1 MGIHI
6 ADKLGIIRI
15 PPEFRGVPPRHIALD
30 LHAVQKLIEHQR
42 FQKRVVHED
51 HGEVLQRVFH
61 LAGLVQFQGFLPVLV
76 GELLVC
82 LGFALLG
89 KHRFDLLVLEGK
101 IRHGLEGRQ
110 LAGCSIWG
118 TLIVQVTEAVQAHQ
132 VKSVQQPAADRVCGM
147 VAVCELAVVDDNTGR
162 GIGGDIVV
170 ATVHR
175 RRRIYI
181 REEGVDGFLHSIG
194 TAKSTHH
201 TRLCQ
206 WVGLL
211 SNAVLYHLGLAAG
224 YRPGGGVVPIIIT
237 GKVLIRVKLCAVL
250 HLVEKLTVGR
260 GGRPVHEPGCLVSG
274 IVKKVDTDLLC
285 HHAGDCRIFLLTD
298 FPLQRNEQT
307 KAGMLRRVFMGGID
321 AALEIVE
328 QRNFIPDV
336 RGAVIHIQREQ
347 RTAQNHAVFAA
358 TFPEMPS
365 DEAAHIL
372 DAVLLTLFQL
382 AVFFDRFGGADGAA
396 AAGAEI
402 RPGDVLVL
410 PLFIHAAIADCD
422 LHLCTSSQ
430 FSVK

>member
-1 MGIHI
+1 M
-6 ADKLGIIRI
+6 
-15 PPEFRGVPPRHIALD
+15 
-30 LHAVQKLIEHQR
+30 Q
-42 FQKRVVHED
+42 
-51 HGEVLQRVFH
+51 
-61 LAGLVQFQGFLPVLV
+61 
-76 GELLVC
+76 
-82 LGFALLG
+82 
-89 KHRFDLLVLEGK
+89 
-101 IRHGLEGRQ
+101 
-110 LAGCSIWG
+110 S
-118 TLIVQVTEAVQAHQ
+118 HQ

-170 ATVHR
+170 ATVHS

-194 TAKSTHH
+194 TAEGTHH

-206 WVGLL
+206 RVGLL
-211 SNAVLYHLGLAAG
+211 GDAVLYQLGLAAG
-224 YRPGGGVVPIIIT
+224 NWPGGGVVPIVVT
-237 GKVLIRVKLCAVL
+237 RKVFIRVKLCAVL
-250 HLVEKLTVGR
+250 HLVEKLAVGG
-260 GGRPVHEPGCLVSG
+260 GGRPIHEPGCLVGG
-274 IVKKVDTDLLC
+274 IVKEVNADLLC

-328 QRNFIPDV
+328 QRNFIPDIW
-336 RGAVIHIQREQ
+336 GAVVHIQREQ
-347 RTAQNHAVFAA
+347 RAAQHHAVFAA

-365 DEAAHIL
+365 DKTAHIL
-372 DAVLLTLFQL
+372 DAVLLPLFQL

-402 RPGDVLVL
+402 CPGDILVL